1 MNALQYLGVVA
12 VGLSS
17 ILVAAWSV
25 VCALDAH
32 EPPKVIVTE
41 PGIALIVESEPIQN
55 GIPVKVNV
63 ARYVMTK
70 TASADIR
77 FCSVEHTLTCRYA
90 TTAFDMNAIG
100 VLQEVSLTD
109 PHFSS

>member
-17 ILVAAWSV
+17 TLLATWSG
-25 VCALDAH
+25 VCALDVH
-32 EPPKVIVTE
+32 ELPKVIVIE
-41 PGIALIVESEPIQN
+41 PGITLIVESEPIQN
-55 GIPVKVNV
+55 GIPVKVEV
-63 ARYVMTK
+63 ARYVVTK

-90 TTAFDMNAIG
+90 ATTFDMNAIG
-100 VLQEVSLTD
+100 VVQAVSLTD